1 MLLPLTFLLGVVGL
15 ALPAYAGLGTGVKF
29 QIVPGGKAFDRF
41 ITIWLEN
48 QVRRDGPLSSFSSCA
63 RMNHAKC

>member
-1 MLLPLTFLLGVVGL
+1 MLPPLTFLLGAVGL

-29 QIVPGGKAFDRF
+29 QVVPGGKAFDRF

-48 QVRRDGPLSSFSSCA
+48 QVRWAFPLLFLRRTDSLCDV
-63 RMNHAKC
+63 